1 MSSEEV
7 YINPNETLRFTKD
20 NDSYDVEML
29 PKHELY
35 KAVKDR
41 FGGKVEDPK
50 CLDSNSWITSGV
62 YVSKDS
68 RLHNTQIYSKAEGIL
83 NIGSLRVT
91 DSSTLVDCVIIAG
104 EHFYNRIRLCNLSSL
119 NVMGVSEEFTTG
131 IELGSVNMI
140 GSMSISSIGGRLIR
154 MVNVD
159 ASGVLRINLAR
170 NDGSIVEITDSIFN
184 GNIILDIDAPDWNE
198 HVHIKDCG
206 FAGNLIVDVK
216 ENLEKLWQGSK

>member
-1 MSSEEV
+1 MTEEV
-7 YINPNETLRFTKD
+7 YINPDETLKFTKENQD
-20 NDSYDVEML
+20 YNVEML

-35 KAVKDR
+35 EAVKNK

-50 CLDSNSWITSGV
+50 CLDNNSWITSGV
-62 YVSKDS
+62 YVSKNS
-68 RLHNTQIYSKAEGIL
+68 RLHNTQIYSKAEGLL
-83 NIGSLRVT
+83 NLGSLHVT

-104 EHFYNRIRLCNLSSL
+104 EYFYNKISLCNLSSL
-119 NVMGVSEEFTTG
+119 NIMGVSEEFTTG

-159 ASGVLRINLAR
+159 AGGLLRINLTR

-184 GNIILDIDAPDWNE
+184 GNIILDIDAPDWNDN
-198 HVHIKDCG
+198 VYIRDCG
-206 FAGNLIVDVK
+206 FSGNLIVDVK